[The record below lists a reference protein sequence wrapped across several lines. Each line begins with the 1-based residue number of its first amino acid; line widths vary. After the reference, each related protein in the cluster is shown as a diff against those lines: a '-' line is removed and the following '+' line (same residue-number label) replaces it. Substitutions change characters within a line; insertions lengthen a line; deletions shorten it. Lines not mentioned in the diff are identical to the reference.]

1 MGDDGGV
8 FVDPND
14 DDQLAEA
21 IFKLSTDF
29 KLREEIMDNMKAIS
43 KSRSCDIVASKHFEI
58 YKQILK

>member
-29 KLREEIMDNMKAIS
+29 KLREEIIDNMKTIS

>member
-1 MGDDGGV
+1 MGDGGGI

-29 KLREEIMDNMKAIS
+29 KLREEIIDNMKTIS

>member
-1 MGDDGGV
+1 MGDDGGI

-14 DDQLAEA
+14 DEQLAEA

-29 KLREEIMDNMKAIS
+29 KLREEIMDNMKTIS